1 MPINRVGCS
10 MTRLLCLRLHAKPS
24 GATLDIAHGETGHP
38 FRAASGS
45 SVKGAKADTANT
57 HRLVPKA
64 PPLAGPGQ
72 QPWPYFPSRLAR
84 AENGHEVYR
93 TVSER
98 QPDPPVDV
106 VIPPRSTAAP
116 SVDAGTAPSQR
127 DRHVQLIRDKGRMAW
142 QKATGYGR
150 RSLGETAMSRY
161 KALIG
166 RGLRARTLPAQ
177 KTEAG
182 VGCAALNRMTR
193 LGMPVARRVA

>member
-72 QPWPYFPSRLAR
+72 QPRPYFPSPLAP
-84 AENGHEVYR
+84 AANGHEVSR
-93 TVSER
+93 AAQAQSPAKV
-98 QPDPPVDV
+98 
-106 VIPPRSTAAP
+106 RSRNPADRR
-116 SVDAGTAPSQR
+116 SQSQR
-127 DRHVQLIRDKGRMAW
+127 WHDA
-142 QKATGYGR
+142 AT
-150 RSLGETAMSRY
+150 E
-161 KALIG
+161 
-166 RGLRARTLPAQ
+166 
-177 KTEAG
+177 
-182 VGCAALNRMTR
+182 
-193 LGMPVARRVA
+193 